1 MKIIAL
7 VVAALFGFWI
17 VSALMDWAKTRSGGA
32 GAGSMQTSNELE
44 AACRLLE
51 IGRSFTADEL
61 EAAYQKRLQAYQPAP
76 LADLGTEIQEL
87 AARKTEEIQQAYAL
101 LKPHAA
107 PSRSF

>member
-17 VSALMDWAKTRSGGA
+17 VSALMDWAKKPRPGIAGTGA
-32 GAGSMQTSNELE
+32 EE
-44 AACRLLE
+44 AACRLLN
-51 IGRSFTADEL
+51 IGRPFTADEL
-61 EAAYQKRLQAYQPAP
+61 EAAYQKRLQEYHPEP

-87 AARKTEEIQQAYAL
+87 AARKTVEIQQAYAL